1 MPVLFNRMDL
11 YNSSR
16 RLLLMKNKLKEMKD
30 GDKAIKFLE
39 HLEAKGLNTLTVL
52 KYSTQLPRIMKELGI
67 NADKKQVEEFIRKI
81 NMEQNYTFRTKRA
94 YKQTLE
100 NSTSI

>member
-1 MPVLFNRMDL
+1 
-11 YNSSR
+11 
-16 RLLLMKNKLKEMKD
+16 MKNKLKEMKD

-81 NMEQNYTFRTKRA
+81 NMEQNYTVRTKRA